1 MGRVF
6 YGWIVLAGLCI
17 TYAASNGILLNSL
30 PLFYPS
36 LIEEFA
42 WNAAEVT
49 APATLSFLATA
60 ILSLF
65 VGYLVDRF
73 APRPMMIVGSILFVG
88 VLLAYRYITT
98 LDQMRMIYVGFS
110 VALALNGILPSMVI
124 TSRWFKRY
132 RGVAVGIL
140 LMASSFGGAIMP
152 LIVGPII
159 EDEGWRTALI
169 TMASLGL
176 VMMVLPCVFMLRNDP
191 SEKNTVLDGD
201 VAAAEEAAA
210 EVEAKGL
217 VSGISLAEV
226 MKTPM
231 FYLLAFSTGV
241 MWFCISGVIQHQS
254 IYLGSD
260 LSLPGA
266 RLAQVFSL
274 FFASSVVGKVLFG
287 WLSDRYSK
295 VNIML
300 LATVNLTVGLVVFR
314 MVDGDSFFSIL
325 LYAVVY
331 GVGFSGAFTMIQLM
345 IAELFAGPTY
355 GKILGV
361 FVFIDTLAGAIGIG
375 ALGRI
380 RVATESYI
388 PAINLMIGLCLAAF
402 VCVYIIKRQIE
413 EPQPVAAG

>member
-1 MGRVF
+1 
-6 YGWIVLAGLCI
+6 
-17 TYAASNGILLNSL
+17 
-30 PLFYPS
+30 
-36 LIEEFA
+36 
-42 WNAAEVT
+42 
-49 APATLSFLATA
+49 
-60 ILSLF
+60 
-65 VGYLVDRF
+65 
-73 APRPMMIVGSILFVG
+73 
-88 VLLAYRYITT
+88 
-98 LDQMRMIYVGFS
+98 
-110 VALALNGILPSMVI
+110 
-124 TSRWFKRY
+124 
-132 RGVAVGIL
+132 
-140 LMASSFGGAIMP
+140 
-152 LIVGPII
+152 
-159 EDEGWRTALI
+159 
-169 TMASLGL
+169 
-176 VMMVLPCVFMLRNDP
+176 
-191 SEKNTVLDGD
+191 
-201 VAAAEEAAA
+201 
-210 EVEAKGL
+210 
-217 VSGISLAEV
+217 
-226 MKTPM
+226 
-231 FYLLAFSTGV
+231 

-388 PAINLMIGLCLAAF
+388 PAINLLSAKL
-402 VCVYIIKRQIE
+402 RRHSR
-413 EPQPVAAG
+413 